1 MLKQVQHDKSLLE
14 RLYVHVKPSN
24 LIIPSQ
30 PHRDRVVTGS
40 PETVMKREAG
50 ENPALFPQL

>member
-1 MLKQVQHDKSLLE
+1 VLE

-24 LIIPSQ
+24 LIIVSQ
-30 PHRDRVVTGS
+30 THKSRHVTGS

-50 ENPALFPQL
+50 EYPALFPQL

>member
-1 MLKQVQHDKSLLE
+1 VKAVN
-14 RLYVHVKPSN
+14 VHVKPSN
-24 LIIPSQ
+24 LIINAQHHKAPL
-30 PHRDRVVTGS
+30 VTGS